1 MAFFDEEIDK
11 LSKRY
16 PPKSIQ
22 DCLRTDNLSQTLW
35 EWAQNIEN
43 WGRVV
48 CLILVVCGLFVMM
61 TTGVSK
67 YDELEYV
74 DNGGL
79 LTFLAVLSVTLQ
91 WGLYSFAEYCVYHA
105 LSLLMGA
112 LASIVQNNRISSDL
126 ALYHATLSAGGA
138 VNGENTTYTVDD
150 LGELARKKAQGLI
163 SDAEY
168 AAKQSEI
175 LKHL

>member
-79 LTFLAVLSVTLQ
+79 LNIVCIMLYPSLWVPWPVLYRTIGFPPTLHCTMLPSVQ
-91 WGLYSFAEYCVYHA
+91 AE
-105 LSLLMGA
+105 
-112 LASIVQNNRISSDL
+112 Q
-126 ALYHATLSAGGA
+126 
-138 VNGENTTYTVDD
+138 
-150 LGELARKKAQGLI
+150 
-163 SDAEY
+163 
-168 AAKQSEI
+168 
-175 LKHL
+175 